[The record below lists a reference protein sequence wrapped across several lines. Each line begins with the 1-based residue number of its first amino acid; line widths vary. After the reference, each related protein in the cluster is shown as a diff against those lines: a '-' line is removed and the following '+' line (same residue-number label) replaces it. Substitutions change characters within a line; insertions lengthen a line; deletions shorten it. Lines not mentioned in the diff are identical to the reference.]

1 MNLEYTWRWFGPN
14 DPITLETVKQTG
26 ATGIVSSLH
35 QKKPGEIWSIDEIKT
50 HKKDIEK
57 NGLKWSVVESIP
69 VHEDIK
75 KQSGRWKEWIENYK
89 ETIENLASCNIET
102 VCYNFMPILDWTRTD
117 LDFPLG
123 DGSSGLRFDQ
133 KAFTAFELYLLE
145 RKNAE
150 NNYSTKQKEEARSY
164 FENLNDQQKKKLVNN
179 IIAGLPGGHDEYSLD
194 DFKNILIEYQS
205 IDENRLRAH
214 LAHFLKEIVPVAE
227 KHKVKLCI
235 HPDDPPYP
243 ILGLPRIVSTEKDA
257 RWLLEEVDSFYNGLT
272 FCTGSYGVR
281 ADNDLPG
288 MAKRLGDRIHF
299 LHLRS
304 VQRENDGS
312 FYEADHLQGS
322 SQVADV
328 MYSLLSTLKSS
339 DRTIPVRPDHG
350 HKMMDDLSKDS
361 NPGYSCI
368 GRLDGMAKLKGLEKG
383 IQYSLKTDK

>member
-1 MNLEYTWRWFGPN
+1 MNLEYTWRWFGPD
-14 DPITLETVKQTG
+14 DPISLDTIKQTG

-35 QKKPGEIWSIDEIKT
+35 HKKPGEVWCVDEIKT
-50 HKKDIEK
+50 HKEIIEA

-75 KQSGRWKEWIENYK
+75 KQSGRWSEWIDNYK
-89 ETIENLASCNIET
+89 ESIENLASCNIRT

-117 LDFPLG
+117 LEFPLG
-123 DGSSGLRFDQ
+123 DGTTGLRFDQ
-133 KAFTAFELYLLE
+133 IAFIAFELYLLE
-145 RKNAE
+145 RKEAE
-150 NNYSTKQKEEARSY
+150 KNYSAKQKEEAHTY
-164 FENLNDQQKKKLVNN
+164 FESLDNQQKKQLINN

-194 DFKNILIEYQS
+194 DFKAILKEYES
-205 IDENRLRAH
+205 IDESRLRSH

-227 KHKVKLCI
+227 HHDVKLCI

-257 RWLLEEVDSFYNGLT
+257 KWLLSTVDSFYNGLT

-281 ADNDLPG
+281 DDNDLPG
-288 MAKRLGDRIHF
+288 MVKRLGERIHF

-304 VQRENDGS
+304 VQREDDGS
-312 FYEADHLQGS
+312 FYEADHLGGS
-322 SQVADV
+322 SGVTDV
-328 MYSLLSTLKSS
+328 MYSLLSTFRSS
-339 DRTIPVRPDHG
+339 NRIIPVRPDHG
-350 HKMMDDLSKDS
+350 HKMMDDLNKKS

-383 IQYSLKTDK
+383 IQYSLDASL